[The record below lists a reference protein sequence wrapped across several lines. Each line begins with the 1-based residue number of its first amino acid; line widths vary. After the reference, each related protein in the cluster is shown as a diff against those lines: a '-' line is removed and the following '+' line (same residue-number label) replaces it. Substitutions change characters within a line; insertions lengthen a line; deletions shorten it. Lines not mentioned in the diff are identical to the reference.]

1 MTPEQKAR
9 QQRELGKMPV
19 VGNRAMAGR
28 TGAFVI
34 LIPEYGI
41 LFRNYVANRGT

>member
-9 QQRELGKMPV
+9 QQREQVKMPV
-19 VGNRAMAGR
+19 VGNPAMAGR

-41 LFRNYVANRGT
+41 LFRNYVANKGT